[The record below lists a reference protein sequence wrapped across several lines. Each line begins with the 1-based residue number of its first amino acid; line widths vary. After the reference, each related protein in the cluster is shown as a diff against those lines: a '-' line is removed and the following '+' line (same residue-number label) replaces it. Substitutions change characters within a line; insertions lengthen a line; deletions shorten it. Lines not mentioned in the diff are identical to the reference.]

1 MPPSIETPMGP
12 MRPRHAL
19 VAIKVVHT
27 LAWALFAGCILA
39 IPAFAWRRE
48 LAVAGWL
55 IGIVMVEVVVL
66 ALNGM
71 RCPLTAVAA
80 RYTEERADNFDI
92 YLPLWLARYNKEVF
106 GSLFAGGLVFTLVR
120 WWW

>member
-1 MPPSIETPMGP
+1 MPH
-12 MRPRHAL
+12 RFAL
-19 VAIKVVHT
+19 IAVKLVHT
-27 LAWALFAGCILA
+27 LAWAVFAGCILA
-39 IPAFAWRRE
+39 IPVYAWRRE
-48 LAVAGWL
+48 LGVAAWL

-66 ALNGM
+66 AANGM

-80 RYTEERADNFDI
+80 RYTPERQDNFDI
-92 YLPLWLARYNKEVF
+92 YLPLWLARYNKQVF